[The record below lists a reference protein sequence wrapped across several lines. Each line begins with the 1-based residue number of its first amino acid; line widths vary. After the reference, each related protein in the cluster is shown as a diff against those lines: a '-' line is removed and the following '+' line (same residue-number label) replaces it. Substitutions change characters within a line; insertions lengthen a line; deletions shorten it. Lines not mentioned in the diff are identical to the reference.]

1 MAAVT
6 SSGFWSDQGTG
17 YALLVNK
24 APTRARLQ
32 RAVGVEGFRKIKEL
46 FDTAIGAAAGEAANA
61 SYKRVAGET
70 SNDVG
75 GGSRVV
81 ETVTVIN
88 RNTDAAD
95 ITALKEMV
103 VNVSRRPATYP
114 RDLSGNGGGTF

>member
-6 SSGFWSDQGTG
+6 SSGFWSEQGSG

-32 RAVGVEGFRKIKEL
+32 RAVGTDGFRTIRAL
-46 FDTAIGAAAGEAANA
+46 FNGLIGASSGSNVTSTYRRIAA
-61 SYKRVAGET
+61 ET

-75 GGSRVV
+75 GGRRTVD
-81 ETVTVIN
+81 TVTTIN
-88 RNTDAAD
+88 RNTVAGDV
-95 ITALKEMV
+95 TALKEMV

-114 RDLSGNGGGTF
+114 RDLSGNGGGSF